1 MPIEKFACTGATAEL
16 TEVISIKLESNAVCL
31 SKLEVFRLE
40 ADMETDI

>member
-1 MPIEKFACTGATAEL
+1 MPIVKFACTGATAEL
-16 TEVISIKLESNAVCL
+16 TDVTSVKLKSNAVCL